1 MTSPPPRAHVSLR
14 PAQPVGVPTPGV
26 CSKAGWVPG
35 APQAPGQMKEVCT
48 VSVVS
53 LQGCCGE
60 GAGAA
65 GGGQEGGWGPSY

>member
-1 MTSPPPRAHVSLR
+1 MFQQGGML
-14 PAQPVGVPTPGV
+14 
-26 CSKAGWVPG
+26 PG

-53 LQGCCGE
+53 LQGCRSE

-65 GGGQEGGWGPSY
+65 GGGREGGWGPSY